1 MTGFGYN
8 INGFGAVGAAA
19 GEANG
24 SIYFSGDAV
33 LSTGFNLVVNT
44 SQAFCFEAWVYIT
57 NLDSYNN
64 IFSSWE
70 GGSSYDGVL
79 MHISSS
85 GGHFF
90 GWSGSVLQGSGATVA
105 LNTWTHVAVTRNA
118 GSAIKFFT
126 GGASAGT
133 ATSSA
138 NIGGSGE
145 TLFMGANMDGGGA
158 GAYTMHGYISNARIV
173 VGEQVY
179 TGAFTPATT
188 PLTLTSQGV
197 TSSNVKLLCAQ
208 SPTDITAEQTGKTL
222 SAVAAA
228 DDDPVAS
235 AENPFS

>member
-33 LSTGFNLVVNT
+33 LDTGSGLAVAT
-44 SQAFCFEAWVYIT
+44 SQAFCFEAWVYMT
-57 NLDSYNN
+57 SQDSYHN

-70 GGSSYDGVL
+70 GGSAYDGVL

-90 GWSGSVLQGSGATVA
+90 GWSGSVLQASGVTVA

-138 NIGGSGE
+138 DIGSSGQD
-145 TLFMGANMDGGGA
+145 LFMGANMDSGGA
-158 GAYTMHGYISNARIV
+158 GAYRYHGYISNARIV

-179 TGAFTPATT
+179 TGAFTPSTT

-197 TSSNVKLLCAQ
+197 TSSNVKFLGCQ
-208 SPTDITAEQTGKTL
+208 SATDFTAEQTGRTL